1 MKLVVVHFH
10 GKAFILNG
18 KLACTRLESYKPSAG
33 EGLRQNEEMVR
44 TVCESESTHPGGL
57 PATRQQREVET

>member
-1 MKLVVVHFH
+1 
-10 GKAFILNG
+10 
-18 KLACTRLESYKPSAG
+18 
-33 EGLRQNEEMVR
+33 MVR